1 MKEVVVIGAGP
12 SGLILSN
19 SLAGEKFKVSIID
32 QNSKIGKSY
41 LQLDQELVIL
51 LI

>member
-32 QNSKIGKSY
+32 QNSKIGKKLLTTGS
-41 LQLDQELVIL
+41 ELVIL